1 MRLNIR
7 FTDFDYV
14 LTDNAALNTT
24 LGEFEA
30 ATITYS
36 TIDSDGYGKPFVS
49 ILSTPVAYSISEL
62 NVKEMRP
69 PKMDDS
75 GRTKYPVLFL
85 VWVPGS
91 GSHPHF
97 SDFQQLRWSRESE
110 GRRRVQA

>member
-1 MRLNIR
+1 MRLTTR

-24 LGEFEA
+24 LGDFEA
-30 ATITYS
+30 ATVTYS
-36 TIDSDGYGKPFVS
+36 TVDSDGYGEPFVL
-49 ILSTPVAYSISEL
+49 IPSTSLVYSVSEL

-85 VWVPGS
+85 VWVLGFGS
-91 GSHPHF
+91 YPCF
-97 SDFQQLRWSRESE
+97 YDFQQLRWSRESE
-110 GRRRVQA
+110 SQRRVPP